1 MAARACG
8 LRGALGIL
16 AVAGMLALPACVSPG
31 GGARADRDLYG
42 EVSSYATTGRFDE
55 IERTLE
61 AVARERPLS
70 NQERHALCFAHSK
83 TKRYDRL
90 LPCLDQLEAGLRKGS
105 THTWLFGLDDATPVV
120 HLMRAVARTDL
131 AQYGE
136 ARAEAKKAMD
146 WLGGDYDGYGDI
158 AIEAL
163 AVRSIAATL
172 SGDTARGRALAR
184 ELENLDLP
192 WGEAHD
198 FAAIRSLA
206 LARAYAALGDFR
218 AVLRVIREDA
228 HFEWRVWADNLVSG
242 ASLRGISNWVWIE
255 LPRGFLLNRA
265 LLETGDIAA
274 ARAGLDTLL
283 TAPAAPANGEIFW
296 MMLYDRGRIAIRDG
310 DSAAAIRYFRQ
321 AIEVIELQRSSI
333 NTEAAKIGFVGDKQA
348 VYAELIE
355 MLLASGRNNTA
366 FDYMERSKARA
377 LVDML
382 AAKNDFVVTGKRSG
396 EVRETFARLKD
407 TMLDRQLQVPIASDA
422 TRGAGSQMSLEEI
435 RKRLAVIAPD
445 LASLISVASLTTSD
459 VEARLNDAEAVLEYY
474 GHGGKLYAAVLDR
487 GKVTVTEIATDGL
500 ADDVRAF
507 RKAIDERADDVERRA
522 RVLYDR
528 LIRPVKG
535 LAATGNL
542 LVVPHGILHYVSFGA
557 LHDGS
562 DYWLARRSLRFLPSA
577 SVVGFLDTPAAPTP
591 PRHLL
596 AFGNPDLGD
605 ERFDLPS
612 AQREVEAISAMVP
625 DSRALVRRQASETE
639 FRKNA
644 ASYRYLHIA
653 SHGEYNAD
661 NALESRLLLA
671 RDGDNDGS
679 LTTDEL
685 YNLEL
690 DADMVTLSACET
702 GLGTVLSGDDVVG
715 LTRGFLYAG
724 ASNIVASLWQVDDD
738 ATTLLMQNF
747 YRRLDTGEPKR
758 HALRH
763 AQLETREHYSHPFFW
778 AAFFVTGNGR

>member
-1 MAARACG
+1 M
-8 LRGALGIL
+8 RGAGRRHGLSGI
-16 AVAGMLALPACVSPG
+16 VAIAALLALSACVSPG
-31 GGARADRDLYG
+31 GGVRPVRDVYSA
-42 EVSSYATTGRFDE
+42 VSGFATSGRFDE

-61 AVARERPLS
+61 AVARERELS
-70 NQERHALCFAHSK
+70 NQERHALCFAQSK

-90 LPCLDQLEAGLRKGS
+90 LPCLDRLEAGLGQGS
-105 THTWLFGLDDATPVV
+105 PHTWLFGLDDATPVV

-136 ARAEAKKAMD
+136 AKAEAKKAMD

-172 SGDTARGRALAR
+172 SGDAAQGRALAR

-198 FAAIRSLA
+198 FATVRSLA
-206 LARAYAALGDFR
+206 LARAYAALGDFHS
-218 AVLRVIREDA
+218 VLRVIREDE
-228 HFEWRVWADNLVSG
+228 HFAWRVWADNLVSG
-242 ASLRGISNWVWIE
+242 ASLRGASNWVWIE

-265 LLETGDIAA
+265 LFETGEIDA
-274 ARAGLDTLL
+274 ARVGLDKLL
-283 TAPAAPANGEIFW
+283 AAPAAPANGEIFW
-296 MMLYDRGRIAIRDG
+296 LMLYDRGRIAAHDG
-310 DSAAAIRYFRQ
+310 DTAAAIRYFRQ

-382 AAKNDFVVTGKRSG
+382 AAKNDFIVTGPRSG
-396 EVRETFARLKD
+396 EARETFARLEEA
-407 TMLDRQLQVPIASDA
+407 MLERRLQVPVSGDA
-422 TRGAGSQMSLEEI
+422 TRGAGNQMSLEEI
-435 RKRLAVIAPD
+435 RARLAVIAPD

-459 VEARLNDAEAVLEYY
+459 VEARLNEEEAVLEFY
-474 GHGGKLYAAVLDR
+474 GHGGKLYAALLDR
-487 GKVTVTEIATDGL
+487 GQVTVTEIRSDGL

-507 RKAIDERADDVERRA
+507 RKAIDERTDDVERRA
-522 RVLYDR
+522 RTLFDR

-535 LAATGNL
+535 LDATGNL

-557 LHDGS
+557 LHDGR

-577 SVVGFLDTPAAPTP
+577 SVVGFLDTPRQAKAPS
-591 PRHLL
+591 HLL

-605 ERFDLPS
+605 RRFDLPS

-639 FRKNA
+639 FKKS
-644 ASYRYLHIA
+644 ASAYRYLHIA

-661 NALESRLLLA
+661 NALQSRLLLA
-671 RDGDNDGS
+671 KDQDNDGS

-685 YNLEL
+685 YNLQL

-738 ATTLLMQNF
+738 ATTLLMQHF
-747 YRRLDTGEPKR
+747 YRRLDGGEPKR

-763 AQLETREHYSHPFFW
+763 AQLATRAKYPHPFFW
-778 AAFFVTGNGR
+778 AAFFITGNGR

>member
-1 MAARACG
+1 MNRAG
-8 LRGALGIL
+8 RLQRIVGIL
-16 AVAGMLALPACVSPG
+16 AFAGVLALPACVSPG
-31 GGARADRDLYG
+31 GGVRVDRDVYA
-42 EVSSYATTGRFDE
+42 EVSAYATTGRFDE

-61 AVARERPLS
+61 AIARERELS
-70 NQERHALCFAHSK
+70 NQERHALCFAHAK

-90 LPCLDQLEAGLRKGS
+90 LPCLDKLEAGLRKGS
-105 THTWLFGLDDATPVV
+105 RHSWLFGLEDATPVV
-120 HLMRAVARTDL
+120 YLMRAVARVDL
-131 AQYGE
+131 AQYSE
-136 ARAEAKKAMD
+136 ARSEAKRAMD
-146 WLGGDYDGYGDI
+146 WLGGDYDGFGDI

-163 AVRSIAATL
+163 AVQSIAATL
-172 SGDTARGRALAR
+172 SGDPERGRALAR
-184 ELENLDLP
+184 ELEALDLR
-192 WGEAHD
+192 WGEAQD
-198 FAAIRSLA
+198 FATTRSLA
-206 LARAYAALGDFR
+206 LARAYAALGDYR
-218 AVLRVIREDA
+218 EVLRVIREDE
-228 HFEWRVWADNLVSG
+228 HFEWRVWADNLFSG
-242 ASLRGISNWVWIE
+242 ASLRGASNWVWIE

-265 LLETGDIAA
+265 LFETGDVDA
-274 ARAGLDTLL
+274 ARSGLDKLL
-283 TAPAAPANGEIFW
+283 AAPAAPANGEIFW
-296 MMLYDRGRIAIRDG
+296 MMLYDRGRVAARDG
-310 DSAAAIRYFRQ
+310 DIAAAIRYFRQ

-333 NTEAAKIGFVGDKQA
+333 NTEAAKIGFVGDKQV

-382 AAKNDFVVTGKRSG
+382 AAKNDFVVTGPRSG
-396 EVRETFARLKD
+396 EARETFARLKD
-407 TMLDRQLQVPIASDA
+407 AMLERQAQVPVSADS
-422 TRGAGSQMSLEEI
+422 TRGAGGQMSLEEI
-435 RKRLAVIAPD
+435 RARLAVIAPD
-445 LASLISVASLTTSD
+445 LASLISVASLSTSD
-459 VEARLNDAEAVLEYY
+459 VEARLNKEEAVLEYY
-474 GHGGKLYAAVLDR
+474 GHGGKLYAALLDQ
-487 GKVTVTEIATDGL
+487 GKVTVTEIATEGL

-507 RKAIDERADDVERRA
+507 RKAIDERTDDVERRSRA
-522 RVLYDR
+522 LYDR
-528 LIRPVKG
+528 LIRPVRG

-557 LHDGS
+557 LHDGR

-577 SVVGFLDTPAAPTP
+577 SVVGFLDTPQQATP

-596 AFGNPDLGD
+596 AIGNPDLGD

-625 DSRALVRRQASETE
+625 DSRALVRGEASETE
-639 FRKNA
+639 FKRNA
-644 ASYRYLHIA
+644 SRYRYLHIA

-661 NALESRLLLA
+661 NALQSRLLLA
-671 RDGDNDGS
+671 RDEDNDGS

-685 YNLEL
+685 YNLQL

-702 GLGTVLSGDDVVG
+702 GLGTVLTGDDVVG

-738 ATTLLMQNF
+738 ATTMLMQNY

-763 AQLETREHYSHPFFW
+763 AQLATREKYPHPFFW
-778 AAFFVTGNGR
+778 AAFFITGNGR